1 MKIVVITNYWENSE
15 GGGLKK
21 YITNLVSELEDRGL
35 NVNVIFRLGIDK
47 KRKKGSN
54 NKIIFLINSFIY
66 LKKIKPTIIQTFGGW
81 YCLLPAVMYKY
92 VYSCKIVGAFHTEP
106 DKKMPLFG
114 RFLMQI
120 LINECDVVTF
130 GSKRLVQKMK
140 EIDGF
145 KFKRIEITPAG
156 IRSIIVPE
164 NKIKAFI
171 DDFKIKDDAI
181 ILLAIGLTALKH
193 KAEGAKLLI
202 QAVKKVQMKYPNILL
217 ILTREAQYS
226 NELKEFSKKQGISEN
241 ILFTGNIEDPNVAL
255 SIAQIYIHT
264 PLGEGGVP
272 QALLEAMIMGKPIIA
287 TSVGGIPEAIDN
299 GINGILVEPDFKEI
313 ADSIEL
319 LLDNKELST
328 NLGNN
333 ARNKAEKDFSWGKLA
348 NTFIKLYSI

>member
-35 NVNVIFRLGIDK
+35 NVNVIYRLGFDK
-47 KRKKGSN
+47 KRKQGRK
-54 NKIIFLINSFIY
+54 NKIMFLFDSFFY
-66 LKKIKPTIIQTFGGW
+66 LKRIKPAIIQTFGGW
-81 YCLLPAVMYKY
+81 YCLLPAVLYKKA
-92 VYSCKIVGAFHTEP
+92 YSCKIIGAFHTEP
-106 DKKMPLFG
+106 DKKLPSLG
-114 RFLMQI
+114 RFLMQF
-120 LINECDVVTF
+120 LINECDTVTF
-130 GSKRLVQKMK
+130 GSKRLVQKME
-140 EIDGF
+140 EINGF
-145 KFKRIEITPAG
+145 NFKRIEITPAG
-156 IRSIIVPE
+156 IRSVIVPE
-164 NKIKAFI
+164 NKIEAFI
-171 DDFKIKDDAI
+171 DDFNIKDDAI

-202 QAVKKVQMKYPNILL
+202 QAVKKARIKYPNILL

-226 NELKEFSKKQGISEN
+226 NELKQFAEDQGISEN
-241 ILFTGNIEDPNVAL
+241 ILFTGDIEDPNVAL
-255 SIAQIYIHT
+255 SIAKIYIHT

-313 ADSIEL
+313 AESIEL
-319 LLDNKELST
+319 LLENKELST

-333 ARNKAEKDFSWGKLA
+333 ARNKAEKDFTWDKLA
-348 NTFIKLYSI
+348 NTFIKLYSN